1 MLPVEDKRYIAF
13 EWIGD
18 INYLKEEPMLGEN
31 RIRGAGNTSIDAMM
45 MYETQ
50 EGKKVMLLVET
61 KYSESYGVFY
71 KRFRSDG
78 TDRFE
83 NYEEFF
89 YGLLSP
95 INLEAAPNLTDF
107 LYEPF
112 YQLLRHS
119 LLASQIM
126 QTGKPKVS
134 RVQVVHL
141 TVSENLDLLAVTAP
155 RFRSLGNKSYEV
167 WPKLLKDPSTFT
179 HIQVED
185 FFGGIVLE
193 SRPELEPWALFMKN
207 RYSFLR

>member
-1 MLPVEDKRYIAF
+1 
-13 EWIGD
+13 
-18 INYLKEEPMLGEN
+18 MLGES
-31 RIRGAGNTSIDAMM
+31 RKRGAGNTSIDAMM

-50 EGKKVMLLVET
+50 DGKKVMLLVET
-61 KYSESYGVFY
+61 KYSESYGVSY

-89 YGLLSP
+89 YGKDSP
-95 INLEAAPNLTDF
+95 IDLEMAPNLTDF

-126 QTGKPKVS
+126 ATGKPKVS

-141 TVSENLDLLAVTAP
+141 TVTGNRDLLTVTAP
-155 RFRSLGNKSYEV
+155 KFRSLGATTYEV
-167 WPKLLKDPSTFT
+167 WQKLLKDTSAFSLVS
-179 HIQVED
+179 VED
-185 FFGGIVLE
+185 FFKGIDFDGH
-193 SRPELEPWALFMKN
+193 SDLEPWALFMKR
-207 RYSFLR
+207 RYSFLK

>member
-1 MLPVEDKRYIAF
+1 
-13 EWIGD
+13 
-18 INYLKEEPMLGEN
+18 
-31 RIRGAGNTSIDAMM
+31 
-45 MYETQ
+45 
-50 EGKKVMLLVET
+50 MLLIET

-89 YGLLSP
+89 YSPQSP

-141 TVSENLDLLAVTAP
+141 TVSGNLDLLAVTAP
-155 RFRSLGNKSYEV
+155 HFRSLGDKSYEV
-167 WPKLLKDPSTFT
+167 WPKLLKDPSTFS
-179 HIQVED
+179 HIPVED
-185 FFGGIVLE
+185 FFGGIDLE
-193 SRPELEPWALFMKN
+193 SHSELEPWALFMKN
-207 RYSFLR
+207 RYSFFR